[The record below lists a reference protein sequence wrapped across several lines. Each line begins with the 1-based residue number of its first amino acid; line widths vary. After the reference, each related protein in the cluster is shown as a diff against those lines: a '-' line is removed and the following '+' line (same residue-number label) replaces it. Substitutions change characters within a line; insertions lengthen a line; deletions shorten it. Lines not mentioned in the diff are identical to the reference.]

1 MMRKVSR
8 KRAIQMAV
16 ALLIVAALAWAF
28 WPSPVPVETAVVDRG
43 SLQQVVEEE
52 GMTRVKDL
60 YVVSAPVAAYVRR
73 ITLEVGDSVA
83 AGSPVAGLE
92 PPRPNILDPR
102 TDSQMEARV
111 AAARAQLERAEAAAR
126 HASAELARVERL
138 ASGGAATPQALDAA
152 RVDASQATAVRDA
165 ARAELAAAL
174 AARDRSG
181 SHDTLHVARVVRAPA
196 AGRVLQLHQRSAGF
210 VNAGE
215 PLVDIGDPG
224 KLEVAVRVLSRDAVR
239 IHPGTRVILDQWG
252 GDHPLE
258 ATVTRVEPVGETEVS
273 ALGVEEQRVTVLAS
287 ITSPPAERSGLGAG
301 YRVLARF
308 IIWSAPDA
316 LRVPTSAVFTRG
328 EGAAAFVVED
338 GRAVLRPVTLG
349 ARAGL
354 SAEVV
359 AGLREGDVVIVHPA
373 NDIEAGVRVAGS
385 GVTSPP

>member
-1 MMRKVSR
+1 MRKVSR
-8 KRAIQMAV
+8 KRVIQVAA

-43 SLQQVVEEE
+43 PLQEVVEEE
-52 GMTRVKDL
+52 GMTRVRDL
-60 YVVSAPVAAYVRR
+60 YVVSAPVAAYLQR
-73 ITLEVGDSVA
+73 IALEVGDSVA
-83 AGSPVAGLE
+83 AGAPVARLE
-92 PPRPNILDPR
+92 PPRSNILDPR
-102 TDSQMEARV
+102 TGSEVEARI

-126 HASAELARVERL
+126 HASEELARVERL

-152 RVDASQATAVRDA
+152 RADAAQATAARDA

-174 AARDRSG
+174 AARGGSG
-181 SHDTLHVARVVRAPA
+181 PDNVLRVARVVRAPA

-252 GDHPLE
+252 GDHPLD

-308 IIWSAPDA
+308 IIWSAPDV
-316 LRVPTSAVFTRG
+316 LRVPTAAVFTRG
-328 EGAAAFVVED
+328 KNGEGTAVFVVEN
-338 GRAVLRPVTLG
+338 GRAALRQVTI
-349 ARAGL
+349 AHRAGL
-354 SAEVV
+354 QAEVV
-359 AGLREGDVVIVHPA
+359 GGLREGDVVIVHPA
-373 NDIEAGVRVAGS
+373 NDIEAGARVKAGR
-385 GVTSPP
+385 